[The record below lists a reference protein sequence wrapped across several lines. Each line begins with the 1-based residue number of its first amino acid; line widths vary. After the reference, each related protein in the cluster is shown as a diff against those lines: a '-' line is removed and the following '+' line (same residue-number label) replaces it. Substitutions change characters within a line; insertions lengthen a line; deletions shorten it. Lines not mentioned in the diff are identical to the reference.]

1 MRIASQN
8 TEMSVQK
15 NVGNNIAATE
25 KKNSDTQS
33 QVAIIEEKVVSKNKS
48 QFGLE
53 TSEFPIDELKQAV
66 NTVNELLEVDH
77 RRSKFVLHEGL
88 EKYFIQLV
96 DSQTEEVIKE
106 IPPKELLDAFYEMQ
120 KQVGMIVDEKI

>member
-15 NVGNNIAATE
+15 NVGNNIATTE
-25 KKNSDTQS
+25 NTQS
-33 QVAIIEEKVVSKNKS
+33 QVAIIEEKVVSKNKA

-66 NTVNELLEVDH
+66 NTVNEFLEVDH

-88 EKYFIQLV
+88 DKYFIQLV